1 MREYLVLQK
10 LQESRHPL
18 TVSFLA
24 SSFDVNERTIR
35 NDLQGLDAWCRKQG
49 MQLCRKPNVGVWL
62 ETKGRII
69 HPETSPSSQDFHRQI
84 VYSPDDRQKLMALE
98 LLLRNEAVL
107 VKEFEFLLGIS
118 KSTALR
124 DLETLERT
132 WSNTPLQLVKRPNFG
147 VLAVGEEREVRNAL
161 FRLLTDESL
170 MKIPVAQK
178 YNDAVY
184 RCLKVEGKQSGAPES
199 GKQRMLDVW
208 LGLRRELERHGMR
221 LTDEAL
227 ATYALHMA
235 IAAYR
240 IRLGEQISLTDKQKE
255 RIRRQNFHP
264 WLVQLLERM
273 MPSQDPSWPEEE
285 VLNMAVHL
293 AASSM
298 SEWLENSQVLSEGET
313 SLLAAAVHNMV
324 EITERFL
331 GLSFQGDGELY
342 RGLANH
348 LAPMIHRLRY
358 GIASK
363 PAAAPAEIDVK
374 QAYQWI
380 FYAAR
385 SGAKVVEELFDLSVP
400 DSEVAHLSLYI
411 GAAVERKKGS
421 ASSSGVR
428 AVIVCGSGVGT
439 SQMLEVR
446 LMQEFPEIRVR
457 ATCSVFAIEKWLDG
471 KTDLFLATVPF
482 QLEGATV
489 IECSPFLDSKDVFA
503 IRAWLTGGSSSFA
516 NLRDKLTEEI
526 VAAAAQLGLRHPR
539 LSKEVGQTIA
549 SYFAN
554 SEKTMTHYWKRSDQ
568 GKMLDDLLTKQTVL
582 CHPDCSTWEDA
593 VKTAGQLMEQTGAVD
608 AEYTEAMMN
617 GLRKHGPY
625 MVVAPGVALLHAR
638 PQDGVKEVG
647 MSLQIVPDGVAFGH
661 PSRDPVR
668 LVFAFGTTDSQSHL
682 QALSRLMSLFNDEER
697 LSALMKSS
705 SVDEA
710 LTLLHD

>member
-1 MREYLVLQK
+1 MAMLTMREYLVLQK

-24 SSFDVNERTIR
+24 CSFDVNERTIR

-49 MQLCRKPNVGVWL
+49 VQLCRKPNVGVWL
-62 ETKGRII
+62 ETKGRVI
-69 HPETSPSSQDFHRQI
+69 HPEPPLSLQDFQRQI
-84 VYSPDDRQKLMALE
+84 VYSPDDRLKLMALE
-98 LLLRNEAVL
+98 LLLRKEAVL
-107 VKEFEFLLGIS
+107 VKEFEFMLGVS

-124 DLETLERT
+124 DLEALERT

-147 VLAVGEEREVRNAL
+147 VLVVGEEREIRNAL
-161 FRLLTDESL
+161 FRLLTDEPL

-178 YNDAVY
+178 HNDAVY
-184 RCLKVEGKQSGAPES
+184 RCLKADGEQSGTSES
-199 GKQRMLDVW
+199 GRQHTLDVW
-208 LGLRRELERHGMR
+208 LGLRKELERHGMR

-240 IRLGEQISLTDKQKE
+240 IQLGEQISLTDKQKE
-255 RIRRQNFHP
+255 SIRRQNFHP
-264 WLVQLLERM
+264 WLVTLLERM
-273 MPSQDPSWPEEE
+273 LPSQATLWPEEE

-298 SEWLENSQVLSEGET
+298 TEWLENNSQDLSEGEA

-324 EITERFL
+324 EIAERCL

-348 LAPMIHRLRY
+348 LEPMIHRLRY
-358 GIASK
+358 GIAVK
-363 PAAAPAEIDVK
+363 PAADPMEIDVK
-374 QAYQWI
+374 QAYPWI

-385 SGAKVVEELFDLSVP
+385 SGAKAVEELFDISVP
-400 DSEVAHLSLYI
+400 DSEVTYLSLYV

-421 ASSSGVR
+421 ASFVGTRV
-428 AVIVCGSGVGT
+428 VIVCGTGVGT

-446 LMQEFPEIRVR
+446 LMQEFPEICVR
-457 ATCSVFAIEKWLDG
+457 ATCSVFAAEKWLDG
-471 KTDLFLATVPF
+471 NTDLFLATVPF

-503 IRAWLTGGSSSFA
+503 IRAWLAGGSASFV

-526 VAAAAQLGLRHPR
+526 VAAAAQLGLHHPR
-539 LSKEVGQTIA
+539 LSKEVSQTIA

-554 SEKTMTHYWKRSDQ
+554 SEKSMTHYWKRSDQ
-568 GKMLDDLLTKQTVL
+568 GNMLNDLLTNQTVL
-582 CHPDCSTWEDA
+582 CHPECSTWEDA

-608 AEYTEAMMN
+608 AEYTQAMMN
-617 GLRKHGPY
+617 GLHKHGPY

-661 PSRDPVR
+661 PSRFDWSSLLERPIPNRICR
-668 LVFAFGTTDSQSHL
+668 LCLG
-682 QALSRLMSLFNDEER
+682 
-697 LSALMKSS
+697 
-705 SVDEA
+705 
-710 LTLLHD
+710 